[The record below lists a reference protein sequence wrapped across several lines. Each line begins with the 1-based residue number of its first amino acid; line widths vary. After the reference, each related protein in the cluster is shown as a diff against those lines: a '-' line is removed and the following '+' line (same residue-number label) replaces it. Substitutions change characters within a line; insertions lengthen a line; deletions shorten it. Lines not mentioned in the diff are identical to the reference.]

1 MNSVVLVYGAL
12 LVALGVVGYVQSGS
26 PTSFIGSAAGAI
38 ALVGGYL
45 MQSQAWGK
53 WLCLAGA
60 LVVLGG
66 LGARLPG
73 LLQKL
78 SSGEE
83 TLGGAWVRL
92 AMLALSLLFA
102 IYFFVGLKSPSESA
116 S

>member
-1 MNSVVLVYGAL
+1 MNAIILVYGVL
-12 LVALGVVGYVQSGS
+12 LIALGVVGYVQSGS
-26 PTSFIGSAAGAI
+26 PTSFIGSAAGAV

-53 WLCLAGA
+53 WLCLVGA

-73 LLQKL
+73 LIQKL

-92 AMLALSLLFA
+92 AMIALSFLFVV
-102 IYFFVGLKSPSESA
+102 YFFVGLKSPSQSA

>member
-1 MNSVVLVYGAL
+1 MNAIILIYGVLL
-12 LVALGVVGYVQSGS
+12 IALGVVGYVQSGS
-26 PTSFIGSAAGAI
+26 PTSFIGSAAGAV

-53 WLCLAGA
+53 WLCLVGA

-73 LLQKL
+73 LIQKL

-92 AMLALSLLFA
+92 AMLVLSLLFVV
-102 IYFFVGLKSPSESA
+102 YFFVGLKSPSQSA